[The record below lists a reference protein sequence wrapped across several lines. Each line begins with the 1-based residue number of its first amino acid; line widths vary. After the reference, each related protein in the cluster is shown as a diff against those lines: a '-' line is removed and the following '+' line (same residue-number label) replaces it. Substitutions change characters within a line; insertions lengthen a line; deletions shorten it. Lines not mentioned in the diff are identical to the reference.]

1 MSIASSYWFVHSKVC
16 KEGSSHVKGSYSNE
30 RERRKER
37 KKEGRGEKEEGRRKE
52 RMKLIMYCF
61 RKFTKICC

>member
-16 KEGSSHVKGSYSNE
+16 KEGRSHVKGSYSNE

-37 KKEGRGEKEEGRRKE
+37 KKEGRGEKEGRKGRERGRKE
-52 RMKLIMYCF
+52 ERENEAYYVLL
-61 RKFTKICC
+61 

>member
-1 MSIASSYWFVHSKVC
+1 MSIASSYWCVPSKVC
-16 KEGSSHVKGSYSNE
+16 KEGRSHVKGSYYHE

-37 KKEGRGEKEEGRRKE
+37 KKEERGEKEEGRRKE

-61 RKFTKICC
+61 RKFTKIFC